1 MSTKS
6 AKIRRIQ
13 IAAVTLLVIA
23 GLVNYLDRSALSI
36 ANLEIRQEMG
46 LTATQMGGLLS
57 AFSLAYAF
65 SQLPIGALLDRF
77 GARLVLGLGM
87 FVWSVAQLAG
97 GLVQTLQQF
106 VVARVLLGIGEAPA
120 FPAGAKVFSEWFAVR
135 ERGKPSGIFTASS
148 TIAPALAPPVLT
160 GLMLAFG
167 WRAMFII
174 LGVAGIAAS
183 IGWYLLYRDRRDV
196 KLEQSEI
203 DHLSEG
209 DPASAVERKLTA
221 ADFGTLITAR
231 TSWGII
237 FGFMGVIYMIWLYL
251 TWLPAYLSTERGLTI
266 AKAGWVLAIPYLAG
280 TVGMLASGVISDGLL
295 ARGLKPIASRKY
307 PIFVSLVFAALFT
320 VPAAYTPSTT
330 MAVAF
335 ISAAMFFVNLASG
348 ASWQLVAVAA
358 PRRLVASLGGLQ
370 NFGGYL
376 AGSAA
381 PIITGVIVDTTGSF
395 VNALL
400 ISAGISL
407 AGAFVYLFVV
417 KDPIVDKGTG
427 PIAEPRL

>member
-1 MSTKS
+1 MVTKS
-6 AKIRRIQ
+6 EKIRRIQ
-13 IAAVTLLVIA
+13 IIAVTLLVIA
-23 GLVNYLDRSALSI
+23 GLINYLDRSALSI
-36 ANLEIRQEMG
+36 ANLEIREEMG

-77 GARLVLGLGM
+77 GARLMLGLGM
-87 FVWSVAQLAG
+87 LVWSLAQMAG

-135 ERGKPSGIFTASS
+135 ERGKPSGVFTASS

-174 LGVAGIAAS
+174 LGVAGVAAA

-196 KLEQSEI
+196 KLEPSEI
-203 DHLSEG
+203 DHLCEG
-209 DPASAVERKLTA
+209 DPGSAVERKLTA
-221 ADFGTLITAR
+221 ADFGMLVSAR

-330 MAVAF
+330 MAVTF
-335 ISAAMFFVNLASG
+335 ISLAMFFVNLASG

-381 PIITGVIVDTTGSF
+381 PIITGVIVDATGSF

-407 AGAFVYLFVV
+407 AGALVYLFVV
-417 KDPIVDKGTG
+417 KDPIIDRETG
-427 PIAEPRL
+427 PLAEPRL